1 MEWTVV
7 TVIIAL
13 VGLVGVFC
21 GCAWKLARE
30 LQNNTDA
37 TRHQTE
43 TMNRFRQENQDDHRG
58 FSDKLDNHEHRI
70 TFLEAQK

>member
-1 MEWTVV
+1 MEWSVV
-7 TVIIAL
+7 TVVITL
-13 VGLVGVFC
+13 VGLVSVFC
-21 GCAWKLARE
+21 GFAWKLARE

-37 TRHQTE
+37 ILHQTE
-43 TMNRFRQENQDDHRG
+43 MMKQFRQENQDEHKG